1 MLPLSE
7 LERLAERFLRDRDQ
21 RQLGPRAAAV
31 RDTLARGR
39 RALAQAANAIVEY
52 DRHALCERLEIACT
66 FVGTNIGDAIQQLP
80 RGATTRLPVW
90 R

>member
-39 RALAQAANAIVEY
+39 RALAQADAIVED